1 LNGVGV
7 PGPATT
13 MSHPICIWSKAYAP
27 APDTDTFSIQVDKSL
42 WEDVM
47 RQEGSRRKFLS
58 IEHPEGF
65 DSWIAPIGQPVQVDH
80 GEENPSTRNLYLPL
94 WMIDAGHFGGE
105 GESAVV
111 NIMDEEFF
119 PEATKIV
126 LRVIDSAFYNA
137 DIKQELERALSA
149 MGVIREHTT
158 LQIPVEALGGYA
170 VEVFI
175 AETEPA
181 NVVLCDG
188 EEVAVEFQEPVDQIA
203 PPRPPTLIP
212 EPPQVVP
219 TEPILSDGLLREH
232 FETPTGFRAFQGQGN
247 VIGSSNA
254 DIPEWRREL
263 GPPRRP
269 PPKP

>member
-1 LNGVGV
+1 MGWV
-7 PGPATT
+7 PHVQHPI

-58 IEHPEGF
+58 IEHPEGL

-80 GEENPSTRNLYLPL
+80 GEDHPTTRNLYLPL
-94 WMIDAGHFGGE
+94 WMIDAGQFRGE
-105 GESAVV
+105 GEAAVV

-137 DIKQELERALSA
+137 DIKEELERALSA

-175 AETEPA
+175 AQTEPA

-203 PPRPPTLIP
+203 PPRPPTPIP
-212 EPPQVVP
+212 EPVP
-219 TEPILSDGLLREH
+219 VLSTDAMIPDTQESQI
-232 FETPTGFRAFQGQGN
+232 TAGFRAFQGQGN
-247 VIGSSNA
+247 IVGSSNA
-254 DIPEWRREL
+254 HIPEWRREL

-269 PPKP
+269 QPKR